1 MTTLYFL
8 HPRITVAANATD
20 YRGRDGGGM
29 GKRQDLPG
37 GLPSAEAG
45 NGHKKLATVDVPDL
59 DSRRRESLRKQSS
72 PLRRTLI
79 FLKRFAPVL
88 IALAAGAL
96 LYLDATILNA
106 FLLALN
112 FVWQLVFGILIMLVQ
127 FVSIFWFMSR
137 SRVER
142 IRPEDPKVITFDD
155 YWGQSNLKALV
166 RQWLGLLSDREVF
179 VRMGG
184 RYINGLLLF
193 GEPGTGKTMLA
204 KAMAGEAGVAFI
216 SMEGSGFRNM
226 FWGVDTLKM
235 MWFVRKARK
244 LARRYGAAIAY
255 IDEIDAVGAS
265 RGNVM
270 GGRGGGGGGMGAM
283 GMMGMGGSGA
293 LTRLLYEM
301 DGLGVRSFSER
312 MRAKAAKLLGR
323 KPPQRKWHV
332 LFMGSTN
339 RPDVLDP
346 ALVRP
351 GRFDQLIQ
359 VNPPDKA
366 GRREIVQGYLQT
378 IRHDDSVD
386 VEAIVSDTAKSTPAQ
401 IMAALTKDA
410 VRIALFD
417 GHPLVTQRDIERA
430 FLQQWMGIENPIEEM
445 AEDQRRQIAVHEAGH
460 AVAQHYLLPDQRIV
474 HLTIVARAQ
483 SLGFMLPLDQVEM
496 YAYPLRRIVA
506 DIMVGMAGHVATR
519 VVFGEEWT
527 GAYSDFQ
534 QARAHLRHLQ
544 SLGFFGPPVTEPSP
558 ETAGRTE
565 KMLADFWKDLEARVE
580 TLLRSHCGKVIALA
594 ESLLKRS
601 SLSRSEILAVLEPGS
616 SAPAEEG
623 AETAA
628 AAPAPAC
635 SELDLVAA
643 ST

>member
-1 MTTLYFL
+1 MGGQEGTNGTGV
-8 HPRITVAANATD
+8 HPEARN
-20 YRGRDGGGM
+20 
-29 GKRQDLPG
+29 GKRKVAPV
-37 GLPSAEAG
+37 P
-45 NGHKKLATVDVPDL
+45 VPDL
-59 DSRRRESLRKQSS
+59 DRTRTESLRRHRN
-72 PLRRTLI
+72 PLRRFGR
-79 FLKRFAPVL
+79 FLQKIAPLLVVLGIGVL
-88 IALAAGAL
+88 IA
-96 LYLDATILNA
+96 LDATILNA

-112 FVWQLVFGILIMLVQ
+112 FAWQLAFGILISLMQ
-127 FVSIFWFMSR
+127 FVAIFWFMSR
-137 SRVER
+137 SRVDK

-155 YWGQSNLKALV
+155 YWGQANLKALV
-166 RQWLGLLSDREVF
+166 RQWLGLLSDREAF
-179 VRMGG
+179 VKMGG
-184 RYINGLLLF
+184 RFINGLLLF

-270 GGRGGGGGGMGAM
+270 GGRGVGGAGGGMG
-283 GMMGMGGSGA
+283 GMFGMGGGGA

-301 DGLGVRSFSER
+301 DGLGTRTRMEKARARLAR
-312 MRAKAAKLLGR
+312 MRGR
-323 KPPQRKWHV
+323 KPPDRSWHV

-359 VNPPDKA
+359 VNPPDKV
-366 GRREIVQGYLQT
+366 GRREIVQGYLRT

-386 VEAIVSDTAKSTPAQ
+386 EEAIVSDTARSTPAQ
-401 IMAALTKDA
+401 IMAALTKDS
-410 VRIALFD
+410 VRIALFA
-417 GHPLVTQRDIERA
+417 GRMAVTQKDIEQA

-445 AEDQRRQIAVHEAGH
+445 APDQRRQIAVHEAGH

-483 SLGFMLPLDQVEM
+483 SLGFMLPLDQVEQ

-506 DIMVGMAGHVATR
+506 DIMVGMAGHIATR
-519 VVFGEEWT
+519 IVFGEDWT

-534 QARAHLRHLQ
+534 QARGHLRHLQ
-544 SLGFFGPPVTEPSP
+544 SLGFFGPPVIEQGA
-558 ETAGRTE
+558 EGQAGKNE
-565 KMLADFWKDLEARVE
+565 KVLADFWRDLEGRVE
-580 TLLRSHCGKVIALA
+580 TLLRSHCARLIALA
-594 ESLLKRS
+594 DALLKRS
-601 SLSRSEILAVLEPGS
+601 SLSRKEVLAILEP
-616 SAPAEEG
+616 PAETEG
-623 AETAA
+623 DATEKR
-628 AAPAPAC
+628 AAPSC
-635 SELDLVAA
+635 TELDLVHEPAPEPVA
-643 ST
+643 SAV

>member
-1 MTTLYFL
+1 M
-8 HPRITVAANATD
+8 
-20 YRGRDGGGM
+20 
-29 GKRQDLPG
+29 
-37 GLPSAEAG
+37 
-45 NGHKKLATVDVPDL
+45 PDL
-59 DSRRRESLRKQSS
+59 ESRRREA
-72 PLRRTLI
+72 LRRGKNPFRRFLI
-79 FLKRFAPVL
+79 LLQRMAPLLIIVGVGVL
-88 IALAAGAL
+88 LSL
-96 LYLDATILNA
+96 NATILNA

-112 FVWQLVFGILIMLVQ
+112 FVWQFAFGILITLIQ
-127 FVSIFWFMSR
+127 FVAIVWFMSR

-155 YWGQSNLKALV
+155 YWGQANLKTLV

-184 RYINGLLLF
+184 RYINGLLLY

-244 LARRYGAAIAY
+244 MARRYGAAIAY
-255 IDEIDAVGAS
+255 IDEIDAVGAF
-265 RGNVM
+265 RGGVM
-270 GGRGGGGGGMGAM
+270 GGRGGPGAGGGMGGM
-283 GMMGMGGSGA
+283 GGMLGMGGSGA

-301 DGLGVRSFSER
+301 DGLGVRTPVER
-312 MRAKAAKLLGR
+312 LRAKAAKLFGR
-323 KPPQRKWHV
+323 KPPQRNWHV

-366 GRREIVQGYLQT
+366 GRREIVQGYLRT
-378 IRHDDSVD
+378 VRHDDTVD
-386 VEAIVSDTAKSTPAQ
+386 VEAIVADTSKSTPAQ
-401 IMAALTKDA
+401 IMAAITKDA
-410 VRIALFD
+410 VRIALF
-417 GHPLVTQRDIERA
+417 GGRTVLGQKDIEQA

-445 AEDQRRQIAVHEAGH
+445 APDQRRQIAVHEAGH

-496 YAYPLRRIVA
+496 YSYPLRRIVA
-506 DIMVGMAGHVATR
+506 DIMIGMAGHVATR
-519 VVFGEEWT
+519 IVFGEEWT

-534 QARAHLRHLQ
+534 QVRAHLRHLQ
-544 SLGFFGPPVTEPSP
+544 SLGFFGPPVSEPGMEGP
-558 ETAGRTE
+558 G
-565 KMLADFWKDLEARVE
+565 KMDKILGDFWKDLEARVE
-580 TLLRSHCGKVIALA
+580 TLLRAHCGQLIALA
-594 ESLLKRS
+594 DSLLRRS
-601 SLSRSEILAVLEPGS
+601 SLSRNDVLAILE
-616 SAPAEEG
+616 
-623 AETAA
+623 
-628 AAPAPAC
+628 PAPAAASDGGRDAETVPVPAPSC

-643 ST
+643 Q

>member
-1 MTTLYFL
+1 MSS
-8 HPRITVAANATD
+8 HPETAGAQPA
-20 YRGRDGGGM
+20 
-29 GKRQDLPG
+29 PE
-37 GLPSAEAG
+37 PG
-45 NGHKKLATVDVPDL
+45 NGHRKFLGVRVPDL
-59 DSRRRESLRKQSS
+59 ESHRRAA
-72 PLRRTLI
+72 LRRGRNPFRRAWILLQRMAPLLI
-79 FLKRFAPVL
+79 IVAVGVLLFLN
-88 IALAAGAL
+88 
-96 LYLDATILNA
+96 ATILNA

-112 FVWQLVFGILIMLVQ
+112 FVGQLAFGILITLIQ
-127 FVSIFWFMSR
+127 FVAIFWFMSR

-155 YWGQSNLKALV
+155 YWGQANLKSLV
-166 RQWLGLLSDREVF
+166 RQWLGLLSDREQF
-179 VRMGG
+179 LRMGG
-184 RYINGLLLF
+184 RYINGLLLY

-255 IDEIDAVGAS
+255 IDEIDAVAAS
-265 RGNVM
+265 RGGVM
-270 GGRGGGGGGMGAM
+270 GGRGGPGGGGPGGMG
-283 GMMGMGGSGA
+283 GLMGMGGSGA

-301 DGLGVRSFSER
+301 DGIGVRSPAEKL
-312 MRAKAAKLLGR
+312 RARTARLLGR
-323 KPPQRKWHV
+323 KPPQRSWHV

-366 GRREIVQGYLQT
+366 GRREIVQGYLST
-378 IRHDDSVD
+378 VRHDDTVD
-386 VEAIVSDTAKSTPAQ
+386 VEAIVSDTSKSTPAQ
-401 IMAALTKDA
+401 IMAAITKDA
-410 VRIALFD
+410 VRIALFA
-417 GHPLVTQRDIERA
+417 GRNLLSQKDIEQA

-445 AEDQRRQIAVHEAGH
+445 APDQRRQIAVHEAGH

-496 YAYPLRRIVA
+496 YSYPLRRIVA
-506 DIMVGMAGHVATR
+506 DIMIGMAGHVATR
-519 VVFGEEWT
+519 IVFGEEWT

-544 SLGFFGPPVTEPSP
+544 SLGFFGPPVSEPGTDAP
-558 ETAGRTE
+558 G
-565 KMLADFWKDLEARVE
+565 KMDKILGDFWKDLDARVE
-580 TLLRSHCGKVIALA
+580 TLLRAHCGKLIALA
-594 ESLLKRS
+594 DTSSKRS
-601 SLSRSEILAVLEPGS
+601 SLSRNEVLAILEP
-616 SAPAEEG
+616 APAVP
-623 AETAA
+623 TADTEPEPVPA
-628 AAPAPAC
+628 AAPSC
-635 SELDLVAA
+635 SELDLVTAQ
-643 ST
+643 

>member
-1 MTTLYFL
+1 MS
-8 HPRITVAANATD
+8 D
-20 YRGRDGGGM
+20 GKDGGVELNREARRAYAESPEGTN
-29 GKRQDLPG
+29 GKRRFLG
-37 GLPSAEAG
+37 VRL
-45 NGHKKLATVDVPDL
+45 PDL
-59 DSRRRESLRKQSS
+59 ESRRREAVRRGRNPFRRFLNVLQRVA
-72 PLRRTLI
+72 PLLI
-79 FLKRFAPVL
+79 IVGLGA
-88 IALAAGAL
+88 ALAL
-96 LYLDATILNA
+96 NATVLNA

-112 FVWQLVFGILIMLVQ
+112 FVWQLAFGILVTVLQ
-127 FVSIFWFMSR
+127 FVAIFWFMSR

-155 YWGQSNLKALV
+155 YWGQANLKNLV
-166 RQWLGLLSDREVF
+166 RQWLGLLSDRDAF

-184 RYINGLLLF
+184 RYINGLLLY

-265 RGNVM
+265 RGGVM
-270 GGRGGGGGGMGAM
+270 GGRGGPGGGGMGGM
-283 GMMGMGGSGA
+283 GGLMGMGGSGA

-301 DGLGVRSFSER
+301 DGIGIRTRGEKW
-312 MRAKAAKLLGR
+312 RARAARLLGR

-366 GRREIVQGYLQT
+366 GRREIVQGYLRGV
-378 IRHDDSVD
+378 RHDDSVD
-386 VEAIVSDTAKSTPAQ
+386 VEAIVVDTSKSTPAQ
-401 IMAALTKDA
+401 IMAAITKDA
-410 VRIALFD
+410 VRIALFA
-417 GHPLVTQRDIERA
+417 GRSLISQKDIEQA

-445 AEDQRRQIAVHEAGH
+445 APDQRRQIAVHEAGH

-496 YAYPLRRIVA
+496 YSYPLRRIVA
-506 DIMVGMAGHVATR
+506 DIMVGMAGHIATR
-519 VVFGEEWT
+519 IVFGEDWT

-544 SLGFFGPPVTEPSP
+544 SLGFFGPPVVEASSEGP
-558 ETAGRTE
+558 AAAKNE
-565 KMLADFWKDLEARVE
+565 KVLAEFWRDLESRVE
-580 TLLRSHCGKVIALA
+580 SLLRAHCGKLIALA
-594 ESLLKRS
+594 EALLARS
-601 SLSRSEILAVLEPGS
+601 SLSRREVLAILEPAAS
-616 SAPAEEG
+616 DTPAPARAC
-623 AETAA
+623 AELSLIPAAPEPAA
-628 AAPAPAC
+628 AAV
-635 SELDLVAA
+635 S
-643 ST
+643 

>member
-1 MTTLYFL
+1 MWVF
-8 HPRITVAANATD
+8 I
-20 YRGRDGGGM
+20 
-29 GKRQDLPG
+29 
-37 GLPSAEAG
+37 
-45 NGHKKLATVDVPDL
+45 
-59 DSRRRESLRKQSS
+59 
-72 PLRRTLI
+72 
-79 FLKRFAPVL
+79 KRFMPLIIVL
-88 IALAAGAL
+88 ALGAL
-96 LYLDATILNA
+96 LYLNASLLNA

-112 FVWQLVFGILIMLVQ
+112 FVWQLAFGILITLVQ
-127 FVSIFWFMSR
+127 FIAIFWFMSR

-142 IRPEDPKVITFDD
+142 IRPEDPKVITFDN
-155 YWGQSNLKALV
+155 YWGQANLKALV
-166 RQWLGLLSDREVF
+166 RQWLGLLSDRETF

-184 RYINGLLLF
+184 RYINGLLLY

-244 LARRYGAAIAY
+244 MARRYGAAIAY

-265 RGNVM
+265 RGGVM
-270 GGRGGGGGGMGAM
+270 GGRGGPGMGGMGGAGMFGM
-283 GMMGMGGSGA
+283 GGGSGA

-301 DGLGVRSFSER
+301 DGLGVRSFTER
-312 MRAKAAKLLGR
+312 MRAKAAKLFGR
-323 KPPQRKWHV
+323 KPPERNWHV

-366 GRREIVQGYLQT
+366 GRREIVQGYLAT

-386 VEAIVSDTAKSTPAQ
+386 VEAIVADTAKSTPAQ

-417 GHPLVTQRDIERA
+417 RRSLVRQKDIEQA

-445 AEDQRRQIAVHEAGH
+445 APDQRRQIAVHEAGH

-496 YAYPLRRIVA
+496 YSYPLRRIVA

-519 VVFGEEWT
+519 IVFGEEWT

-544 SLGFFGPPVTEPSP
+544 SLGFFGPPVMEPGP
-558 ETAGRTE
+558 ETAGRIE
-565 KMLADFWKDLEARVE
+565 KVLADFWKDLEGRVE
-580 TLLRSHCGKVIALA
+580 ALLRAHCGSLIALA
-594 ESLLKRS
+594 DSLLKRS
-601 SLSRSEILAVLEPGS
+601 SLSQSEVLAILQPAAVAVTGD
-616 SAPAEEG
+616 EG
-623 AETAA
+623 AAPEGTREDGAA
-628 AAPAPAC
+628 SNGHAPSC
-635 SELDLVAA
+635 SELELVASA
-643 ST
+643 

>member
-1 MTTLYFL
+1 MSSLEEANG
-8 HPRITVAANATD
+8 AAIA
-20 YRGRDGGGM
+20 
-29 GKRQDLPG
+29 PG
-37 GLPSAEAG
+37 SG
-45 NGHKKLATVDVPDL
+45 NGNGNRPGAAPVPDL
-59 DSRRRESLRKQSS
+59 DRRRRASLRRNRN
-72 PLRRTLI
+72 PLRRFGRFLQLI
-79 FLKRFAPVL
+79 APVL
-88 IALAAGAL
+88 LVLGLGAL
-96 LYLDATILNA
+96 VVLDATILNA

-112 FVWQLVFGILIMLVQ
+112 FVWQLAFGIAISLMQ
-127 FVSIFWFMSR
+127 FVAIFWFMSR
-137 SRVER
+137 SRVDR

-155 YWGQSNLKALV
+155 YWGQANLKALV
-166 RQWLGLLSDREVF
+166 RQWLGLLSDREAF

-184 RYINGLLLF
+184 RYINGLLLY

-204 KAMAGEAGVAFI
+204 KAMAGEAGVAFL

-270 GGRGGGGGGMGAM
+270 GGRGGGGAAGGGMG
-283 GMMGMGGSGA
+283 GMFGMGGGGA

-301 DGLGVRSFSER
+301 DGLGTRTRLEKL
-312 MRAKAAKLLGR
+312 RAKWAQMRHR
-323 KPPQRKWHV
+323 KPPERSWHV

-359 VNPPDKA
+359 VNPPDKV
-366 GRREIVQGYLQT
+366 GRREIVQGYLRT
-378 IRHDDSVD
+378 IRHDDTVD
-386 VEAIVSDTAKSTPAQ
+386 EEAIVSDTARSTPAQ

-410 VRIALFD
+410 VRIALF
-417 GHPLVTQRDIERA
+417 GGRTSVSQKDIEQA

-445 AEDQRRQIAVHEAGH
+445 AENQRRQIAVHEAGH
-460 AVAQHYLLPDQRIV
+460 AVAQHILIPDQNIV

-519 VVFGEEWT
+519 IVFGEDWT

-544 SLGFFGPPVTEPSP
+544 SLGYFGPPVFEPGSDNGP
-558 ETAGRTE
+558 GGARNE
-565 KMLADFWKDLEARVE
+565 KVLADFWRDLEGRVE
-580 TLLRSHCGKVIALA
+580 TLLRQNCGKLIALA
-594 ESLLKRS
+594 DSLLKHS
-601 SLSRSEILAVLEPGS
+601 SLSRKEVLAILEPDAAVNGNGHAEAARA
-616 SAPAEEG
+616 SAPSC
-623 AETAA
+623 T
-628 AAPAPAC
+628 
-635 SELDLVAA
+635 ELDLVPQEPEPVA
-643 ST
+643 SVN